1 MIVPRRNIRPTL
13 SYLLEMFQASYGGGE
28 TP

>member
-1 MIVPRRNIRPTL
+1 VPRRNMRPTL
-13 SYLLEMFQASYGGGE
+13 SYLLEMFQASYAGSI